1 MTTIE
6 NAEFLEKFTDLFDDT
21 EPETITLETDFKK
34 LEEWSSLIALSL
46 IAMADEQYNVRLT
59 GDEIRNATTIQDIKD
74 IVESKVS

>member
-59 GDEIRNATTIQDIKD
+59 GDEIRNATTILDIKD